1 MNNAMIADWR
11 IFADML
17 RRMLHIFPYSTDI
30 VDRHADR
37 RMGGAQR
44 NPSFRFDPM
53 MGFTHPT
60 ESGVIE

>member
-1 MNNAMIADWR
+1 MNNAMIAGWR

-17 RRMLHIFPYSTDI
+17 RRMLHIFSFSTVT

-37 RMGGAQR
+37 RMGGAQC
-44 NPSFRFDPM
+44 NPSFRFDFM

-60 ESGVIE
+60 GSGVIE